1 MFKWI
6 AENWLTIVVSAGVLA
21 LIAGSVAVLAR
32 DRKQGK
38 SSCGNGC
45 AGCPMAGKCHGGK

>member
-32 DRKQGK
+32 DKKQGK
-38 SSCGNGC
+38 SSCGNGS